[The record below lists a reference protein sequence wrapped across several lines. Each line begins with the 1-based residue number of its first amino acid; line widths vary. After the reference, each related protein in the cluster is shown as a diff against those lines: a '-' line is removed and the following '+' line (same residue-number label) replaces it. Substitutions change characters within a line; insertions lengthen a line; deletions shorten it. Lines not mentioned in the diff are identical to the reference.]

1 MPAIPSTV
9 VAGERKLRIL
19 FVLLHSGFLRHYQEP
34 IALLAERG
42 HHVSLAIMRFE
53 KDPGDRQ
60 LMEDLVAA
68 SPRVEAELAP
78 LRSRLDMWRG
88 LAWLSRALA
97 DVARYMHPRYAD
109 MPVLRDRTARKLL
122 VHVHGH
128 RGLDPISRALS
139 TVIVGFMRTHSGA
152 RLSQSLI
159 WLFGRIDRAVPASP
173 VITRYIES
181 HDPDVVLVTPLVDL
195 GSHECDYLKSA
206 QKLGIHTGACIASW
220 DNLSLKGLLRY
231 VPDRVLV
238 WNDVQRREA
247 VELHGIPEDRVVLTG
262 AQKFDEWFERR
273 PSTTPG
279 EFRARVGLDP
289 AQPHLLYLCSSSF
302 IAPDEV
308 GFVKRWLTAVRASE
322 HESLR
327 RMGVLVR
334 PHPQNAGQWSDVDL
348 GSFGNVAVHPRAGA
362 IPDAGEARTEFFDSL
377 SHCEAV
383 VGINTSAL
391 IEAGVVGKSVFT
403 VLSPE
408 FRQEDTLHFHY
419 LLEEN
424 GGMLRTAASLDD
436 HVAQLARALDGDTDP
451 EQTRRFI
458 ASFVRPCGL
467 DRPAA
472 PIVAD
477 AVEELARLPDP
488 VPERTTFGSH
498 LLRAVLSVVAA
509 TAWAAAAVR
518 GVYRRVVL
526 RRFPEAETA

>member
-1 MPAIPSTV
+1 MCNV
-9 VAGERKLRIL
+9 V
-19 FVLLHSGFLRHYQEP
+19 
-34 IALLAERG
+34 
-42 HHVSLAIMRFE
+42 
-53 KDPGDRQ
+53 
-60 LMEDLVAA
+60 
-68 SPRVEAELAP
+68 
-78 LRSRLDMWRG
+78 
-88 LAWLSRALA
+88 
-97 DVARYMHPRYAD
+97 
-109 MPVLRDRTARKLL
+109 
-122 VHVHGH
+122 
-128 RGLDPISRALS
+128 
-139 TVIVGFMRTHSGA
+139 VGYMRTRQSA
-152 RLSQSLI
+152 VISQRLI
-159 WLFGRIDRAVPASP
+159 RLFGRIDRAIPTSGR
-173 VITRYIES
+173 INRYVR
-181 HDPDVVLVTPLVDL
+181 DQRPDLVMVTPLVDL
-195 GSHECDYLKSA
+195 GSPQCDYLKTA
-206 QKLGIHTGACIASW
+206 KKLGIHTCVCVASW

-231 VPDRVLV
+231 VPDRLLV
-238 WNDVQRREA
+238 WNAVQRREA
-247 VELHGIPEDRVVLTG
+247 VELHGIPEDRIVLTG

-273 PSTTPG
+273 PSSRPD
-279 EFRARVGLDP
+279 EFKRKVGLDP
-289 AQPHLLYLCSSSF
+289 AAPYLLYLCSSSF

-348 GSFGNVAVHPRAGA
+348 GSFGDVAVHPRAGA
-362 IPDAGEARTEFFDSL
+362 SPDAGEARTEFFDSL

-451 EQTRRFI
+451 ERTRRFI

-477 AVEELARLPDP
+477 AVEELARLPEP
-488 VPERTTFGSH
+488 APERTTFGSH
-498 LLRAVLSVVAA
+498 LLRAALSVVAA